1 MCISDQVQIIRVA
14 RQVHRMSM
22 VPRPLFT
29 ETQPWMVSEDLLFM
43 MYGSS
48 NCVQVFCESSP
59 STSIQNVRT

>member
-22 VPRPLFT
+22 VPLPLFT
-29 ETQPWMVSEDLLFM
+29 ETQPCTQLELPYIMNSISPETI
-43 MYGSS
+43 
-48 NCVQVFCESSP
+48 QVFCVFSP